1 VSAFKGGEASEE
13 TDTSGELQFANKRAA
28 SWWAVREALD
38 PAGNPTLALPPD
50 DELIGDLTAPRIKYT
65 SSGKIG
71 VEPKDEIRK
80 RLGRSPDSGDALA
93 MAIYRPRRRQAEFII
108 VE

>member
-1 VSAFKGGEASEE
+1 M
-13 TDTSGELQFANKRAA
+13 
-28 SWWAVREALD
+28 REALD

-93 MAIYRPRRRQAEFII
+93 MAIYRPKTRTAEFII
-108 VE
+108 VD